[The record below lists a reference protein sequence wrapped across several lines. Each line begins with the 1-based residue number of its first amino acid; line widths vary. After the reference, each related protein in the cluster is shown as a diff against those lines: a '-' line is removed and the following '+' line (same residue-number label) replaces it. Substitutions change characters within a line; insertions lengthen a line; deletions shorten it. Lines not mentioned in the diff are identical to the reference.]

1 VLSGL
6 SGSVP
11 VALGGGSVSDL
22 FVESERA
29 SAMALYSLGPLL
41 GPAIGPVAGGYIAE
55 TIGVKWVF
63 IIIASESMDRQSS
76 HT

>member
-11 VALGGGSVSDL
+11 IALGGGSISDL
-22 FVESERA
+22 FAESERS

-55 TIGVKWVF
+55 TIGVNWVF
-63 IIIASESMDRQSS
+63 IIIASEPAEWHSS
-76 HT
+76 HA